1 LSPTVENGVAVT
13 LGPDKSDPGGAT
25 VETFGVATTDSL
37 LINASPAGTA
47 VRRAV
52 GTGAAPASAAEVGV
66 ALLGKG
72 VAGLA
77 PRSLSFALSRS

>member
-1 LSPTVENGVAVT
+1 LSPAVEKGVAVT
-13 LGPDKSDPGGAT
+13 LGPDMSDPGGAT

-37 LINASPAGTA
+37 LINASPAETA
-47 VRRAV
+47 VRSAV
-52 GTGAAPASAAEVGV
+52 GTGAAPVSTADVGV
-66 ALLGKG
+66 VLLGNG